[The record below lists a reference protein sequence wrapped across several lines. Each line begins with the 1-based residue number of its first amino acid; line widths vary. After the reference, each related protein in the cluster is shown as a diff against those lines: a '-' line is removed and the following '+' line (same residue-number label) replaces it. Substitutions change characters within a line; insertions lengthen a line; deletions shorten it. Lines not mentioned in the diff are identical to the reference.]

1 LVIIPS
7 PLHPAARKVS
17 TGHRMS
23 STDISRAFTSRH
35 HDWAQVVG
43 LGGVYL
49 FAFFA
54 FLGTAPATI
63 GTVLFTLAF
72 VGRLSHWRSLAA
84 DRLMQ
89 LCLAYGG
96 YLLVHSLVF
105 WRMAPSPTLAQEIAR
120 SGWDWIALLQ
130 FIPFAYWAAGR
141 EDRAQRLL
149 FLALIGFTL
158 DILRNIDWATFDA
171 AFFSTRFGANLPAN
185 AFGMFTGLG
194 ILGLVAMRGRFWK
207 RPTPGAGRLP
217 WIGLWVLLA
226 VVMAEGLALSL
237 SRGSWLAFAAAVVVL
252 LVAEWRAGRT
262 NNQGGR
268 SNVVGA
274 AVVVSLILAF
284 LVGLNAGSIKGRIAA
299 DSGTINQITQGRITA
314 PPSDSAGL
322 RLHVWRFGLEKW
334 AERPWFG
341 WGAGSSYYL
350 IEHSGRPDLR
360 DGAFWLDHLHNTYL
374 EILVQLGA
382 VGFGLISLMLLVM
395 VLGVVQEC
403 RAGRISGDLCRLFA
417 ASLAFVLVWS
427 LFEYRVVKHDWIFF
441 WILFAGTAYSFR
453 LRASRKGEVAAPA
466 SGCTP

>member
-7 PLHPAARKVS
+7 PLRAAAQEVS
-17 TGHRMS
+17 TWDQMA
-23 STDISRAFTSRH
+23 STGISRVFASGH

-54 FLGTAPATI
+54 FLGTAPATL
-63 GTVLFTLAF
+63 GTVLFSLAF
-72 VGRLSHWRSLAA
+72 VSRLSHWRGLRA
-84 DRLMQ
+84 DPLMQ
-89 LCLAYGG
+89 LCLVYGG
-96 YLLVHSLVF
+96 YLLLHSLIF
-105 WRMAPSPTLAQEIAR
+105 WLTAPSPTLAHEIAR

-130 FIPFAYWAAGR
+130 FVPFAYWAAGR

-158 DILRNIDWATFDA
+158 DILRDIDWATFNA

-194 ILGLVAMRGRFWK
+194 ILGLVAMRSRFWE
-207 RPTPGAGRLP
+207 RLP
-217 WIGLWVLLA
+217 TGERRWLWIGVWVLLA
-226 VVMAEGLALSL
+226 AVMAEGLALSL
-237 SRGSWLAFAAAVVVL
+237 SRGSWLAFVAAVVAL

-262 NNQGGR
+262 KNQGSR
-268 SNVVGA
+268 ANVFGTA
-274 AVVVSLILAF
+274 ALFALILAV
-284 LVGLNAGSIKGRIAA
+284 LVGLNAGSIKGRLAA
-299 DSGTINQITQGRITA
+299 DSGTIDQITQGRITA

-360 DGAFWLDHLHNTYL
+360 DGAFWLDHLHDTYL
-374 EILVQLGA
+374 EILVQFGA
-382 VGFGLISLMLLVM
+382 VGFGLISLMSAVL
-395 VLGVVQEC
+395 VLGVAQEC
-403 RAGRISGDLCRLFA
+403 RAGRMSGDLCRLFA
-417 ASLAFVLVWS
+417 ASLVFVLVWD
-427 LFEYRVVKHDWIFF
+427 LFEYRVVKHDWTFF
-441 WILFAGTAYSFR
+441 WILFAGTAYGFR
-453 LRASRKGEVAAPA
+453 LRASRKGEPTDPA
-466 SGCTP
+466 SEGAP